1 MTCVP
6 SLASLENLRLCYYT
20 ARVCGATF
28 MTFLFQPGSPIWPLG
43 RFAILQP
50 ASIRARITFNR
61 LQLSDAA
68 AASDEDECEDLDD
81 F

>member
-1 MTCVP
+1 MTCEP
-6 SLASLENLRLCYYT
+6 SLASLENLGLCYYT

-50 ASIRARITFNR
+50 ASIPAFNR

-68 AASDEDECEDLDD
+68 AASDEEECEDLDD